1 MAGKEGKEATQHE
14 PGSPWGCLRQRLT
27 LRVNLVARLAAGEN
41 KNGQLAAAG
50 NFISFGVLEI
60 LLCTPVYSSP
70 QIDIDLL

>member
-1 MAGKEGKEATQHE
+1 MAGTGRKPLNTPAWGSLGLSEATFDIETQ
-14 PGSPWGCLRQRLT
+14 PCSL
-27 LRVNLVARLAAGEN
+27 LAAGEN

>member
-41 KNGQLAAAG
+41 KNGQL
-50 NFISFGVLEI
+50 EI
-60 LLCTPVYSSP
+60 LS
-70 QIDIDLL
+70 DLEF